1 MSAVM
6 HSSGHHSH
14 LAVVEDRGWWYV
26 EDTRTGARSE
36 RQIWPGGAELL
47 KWQLALR
54 NLINE

>member
-6 HSSGHHSH
+6 NTRDHHSH
-14 LAVVEDRGWWYV
+14 YEVIEDRGWWYV

-36 RQIWPGGAELL
+36 RQIWRGGAELL